1 MTKSMD
7 AAGRPG
13 PGGALT
19 WRRRKIVKVIEEYL
33 RDHDCSPSNRE
44 IADLAGLAS
53 TSSVNHH
60 LRALKAAGIVCYDA
74 RCPRTVRVLRPGR
87 QDADPDD
94 GVGGTSDGTGAKP
107 SEAAGGAGQ
116 EKVVWVPIV
125 GRIAAGGP
133 ILTQESWEGSLPLP
147 TELVGRDEGVFMLEV
162 VGDSMIGVGIFP
174 GDWVVIRPLFQRPQ
188 DGDIVAAT
196 IEGVELEG
204 TVKTYKK
211 LGRQVWLMPQNPA
224 YTPIPGGRAKFVG
237 KVVAVLRR
245 I

>member
-1 MTKSMD
+1 M
-7 AAGRPG
+7 
-13 PGGALT
+13 LT

-53 TSSVNHH
+53 TSSVSHH
-60 LRALKAAGIVCYDA
+60 LRALKAAGIVSFDA
-74 RCPRTVRVLRPGR
+74 RHPRTVRVLRPGQR
-87 QDADPDD
+87 GAGPAD
-94 GVGGTSDGTGAKP
+94 GVGRTSDGTGPKP
-107 SEAAGGAGQ
+107 DEAAGGAGP

-133 ILTQESWEGSLPLP
+133 ILTQQSWEGSLPLP
-147 TELVGRDEGVFMLEV
+147 NEVVGREEGAFILEV

-188 DGDIVAAT
+188 NGDIVAAT

-211 LGRQVWLMPQNPA
+211 VGRHVWLMPQNPA
-224 YTPIPGGRAKFVG
+224 YTPIPAGKAKFAG

-245 I
+245 V

>member
-1 MTKSMD
+1 
-7 AAGRPG
+7 
-13 PGGALT
+13 
-19 WRRRKIVKVIEEYL
+19 VQVIEEYL

-60 LRALKAAGIVCYDA
+60 LRALKAAGIVTYDP
-74 RCPRTVRVLRPGR
+74 RCPRTVRVLRPG
-87 QDADPDD
+87 QGGTGPAD
-94 GVGGTSDGTGAKP
+94 GVGQTSDGTGRKVD
-107 SEAAGGAGQ
+107 ETAGGGLD
-116 EKVVWVPIV
+116 KVVWVPIV

-147 TELVGRDEGVFMLEV
+147 TEVVGREEGVFMLEV

-174 GDWVVIRPLFQRPQ
+174 GDWVVIRPLLQRPRN
-188 DGDIVAAT
+188 GDIVAAT

-211 LGRQVWLMPQNPA
+211 MGRHVWLMPQNPA
-224 YTPIPGGRAKFVG
+224 YTPIPGGSAKFAG
-237 KVVAVLRR
+237 KVVAVLRQV
-245 I
+245 